1 MQKGYFKAA
10 WNDIKQSEGWLGKM
24 FLLGLLSLIPI
35 FGQVVLLGYAYGW
48 LRDIAWGVETPLPPR
63 IFGNEDGQLY
73 RRGLIVFVINT
84 VFCLIAPGVVEGVFS
99 VMAGRGLDT
108 VSGAVFGGTGHVL
121 SGNISGLFSLLI
133 LVIASLFYLV
143 AAARASIYGRLGP
156 GFQLSRL

>member
-73 RRGLIVFVINT
+73 RRGLIV
-84 VFCLIAPGVVEGVFS
+84 S
-99 VMAGRGLDT
+99 
-108 VSGAVFGGTGHVL
+108 L
-121 SGNISGLFSLLI
+121 SIRCS
-133 LVIASLFYLV
+133 A
-143 AAARASIYGRLGP
+143 
-156 GFQLSRL
+156 